1 MNGFK
6 YKDTTT
12 CTMMALSS
20 LSKSFID
27 EIAKHEQLDILV
39 NVVGVFFPRG
49 QLVPEYSGEV
59 FRWIQ
64 HKYHNEGSS
73 PWSDKTY
80 DHVCEIMKKYY
91 NITVDDVVG
100 ASVTGG
106 GGEGEGGGAVSLPI
120 FMGSM
125 NKYKTE
131 KEIMLWKQKYSGP
144 YIVSAKLDGISALW
158 VHGKGLFT
166 RGNGVQGQN
175 ISYLLPYLNM
185 GVGVGVGVGMGMG
198 MGIENGPGKCVRGEL
213 IMKKSTFQ
221 QKYQTEY
228 ANARNLVCG
237 VIHRNFDAEN
247 TDTTIYQDIDFVAY
261 DIYYDEHKN
270 ATNYEDKFSWLSK
283 QGYEVVAHACG
294 LPSISVPIGDKW
306 LQTWKGSEGIDYDID
321 GIIFTNQGIHIHP
334 SSGNPGF
341 AFAYKNND
349 LCVNK
354 AVGVVKSVL
363 WNISKDQYLKPKIQ
377 LVTPIQCDQ
386 SKVEFVTGFNAKYI
400 LENRI
405 GAGTQLLI
413 GLSGNVIPHI
423 FDVLGDESGGSG
435 TGSEVAE
442 VDESKYFKEIP
453 YSYQWSKNKVDL
465 ICDDKDNYE
474 SCIKKN
480 VQFFKAFELKCSLQ
494 EKTLVN
500 VYNSLGVYHL
510 KDILS
515 LSLEDWVKV
524 SKMGEKKA
532 SGILT
537 GLYDALHWENV
548 KSSESCYD
556 AFLKWSVGLQTFE
569 RGFAAKKIK
578 LFVDYLLGCGV
589 GEGGGGS
596 GFDFDFCLC
605 HDLQYLSKYKNSL
618 LDLVEHQKPKQITVD
633 TMRLFLVG
641 LERFV
646 STVQELGTISSVFTI
661 VDARTLMMGLRGASG
676 SGSGGGSGKMK
687 QYSFVF
693 SGVRDKSVEAIM
705 KSDGHTIEE
714 RVTKEVAMLIVKN
727 DDVFTKPPSSK
738 MKKATELN
746 VPIYTIDEFNIWYKE
761 YKELFL

>member
-1 MNGFK
+1 MP
-6 YKDTTT
+6 T
-12 CTMMALSS
+12 LHS
-20 LSKSFID
+20 LSKTFID

-39 NVVGVFFPRG
+39 DVVGVFFPRG
-49 QLVPEYSGEV
+49 ELVPEYSGEV

-64 HKYHNEGSS
+64 YKYHNEGRS

-80 DHVCEIMKKYY
+80 DYMCEIMKEYY

-100 ASVTGG
+100 A
-106 GGEGEGGGAVSLPI
+106 EGEGGGAVSLPI

-185 GVGVGVGVGMGMG
+185 GMEMGMG
-198 MGIENGPGKCVRGEL
+198 SCRGKCVRGEL

-221 QKYQTEY
+221 KKYQTQY

-237 VIHRNFDAEN
+237 VVHRNFDAEQI
-247 TDTTIYQDIDFVAY
+247 DTQIYKDIDFVAY
-261 DIYYDEHKN
+261 DIYYDHDNN
-270 ATNYEDKFSWLSK
+270 ATHYEEKFTWLSN
-283 QGYEVVAHACG
+283 QGYEVVEHAYG

-306 LQTWKGSEGIDYDID
+306 LQTWKGSSDGIDYDID
-321 GIIFTNQGIHIHP
+321 GIIFTNKGVHIHP
-334 SSGNPGF
+334 TSGNPGF

-349 LCVNK
+349 ICVSK
-354 AVGVVKSVL
+354 EVGVVKSVQ
-363 WNISKDQYLKPKIQ
+363 WNMSKDKYLKPKIQ
-377 LVTPIQCDQ
+377 LVAPIQCDQ

-405 GAGTQLLI
+405 AAGTKLLI

-423 FDVLGDESGGSG
+423 FDVLGHESGGAG
-435 TGSEVAE
+435 GNGGAAE
-442 VDESKYFKEIP
+442 VEESKYFKGIP

-465 ICDDKDNYE
+465 ICSESDNYE

-494 EKTLVN
+494 EKTLLN

-532 SGILT
+532 SGILS
-537 GLYDALHWENV
+537 GLYDVLHWENV
-548 KSSESCYD
+548 KKTESCYD
-556 AFLKWSVGLQTFE
+556 SFLKWSVGLQTFE
-569 RGFAAKKIK
+569 RGFAVKKVK
-578 LFVDYLLGCGV
+578 LFLDYLLGLLGCGI
-589 GEGGGGS
+589 GEG
-596 GFDFDFCLC
+596 DFDFCLC
-605 HDLQYLSKYKNSL
+605 HDLQYLSKYKKSL
-618 LDLVEHQKPKQITVD
+618 LELVEKDKPKQITVD
-633 TMRLFLVG
+633 TMRLFLEG

-646 STVQELGTISSVFTI
+646 NTLQELGNISSVFTI
-661 VDARTLMMGLRGASG
+661 VDVKTLLTGLRGQGESGASG
-676 SGSGGGSGKMK
+676 SGSGSGASGASGKMK
-687 QYSFVF
+687 QYSFAF
-693 SGVRDKSVEAIM
+693 SGVRDKDVEAIM

-727 DDVFTKPPSSK
+727 DGVFTKPPSSK
-738 MKKATELN
+738 MKKASELN
-746 VPIYTIDEFNIWYKE
+746 IPIYTLEEFNMWYKE
-761 YKELFL
+761 YKEMFT